1 MESGCRGCVPPSRPW
16 GPVLHP
22 FQLPMPHHFL
32 ACGHVTLIS
41 ASSVTRPCLSVYIQ
55 IPLSLSGSAC
65 TTPKLPIQGWNPS
78 HGSDNTGSL
87 TGCAT
92 RELLEAVSCF
102 KTLQIPNLSN
112 SRHAFPLHSFLS
124 YHQSTYITEF

>member
-1 MESGCRGCVPPSRPW
+1 MRPFQFWRPEAWNRGVGAVSPRPRPW

-22 FQLPMPHHFL
+22 FQLPMPHHSL

-65 TTPKLPIQGWNPS
+65 TMPKLPIQGWNPS

-92 RELLEAVSCF
+92 REL
-102 KTLQIPNLSN
+102 Q
-112 SRHAFPLHSFLS
+112 FLS
-124 YHQSTYITEF
+124 SYKDTRHWIEGHPNPAYELIFT